1 MGQRA
6 RELVVGPGSYF
17 RGSDVLFVG
26 KINLAPSL
34 GQVFLAFSDRVL
46 GSV

>member
-6 RELVVGPGSYF
+6 RELVVGPGSYS
-17 RGSDVLFVG
+17 RGSDALFAG
-26 KINLAPSL
+26 TINLAPSL
-34 GQVFLAFSDRVL
+34 GQAFLAFL

>member
-6 RELVVGPGSYF
+6 SELIVEPESYF
-17 RGSDVLFVG
+17 RGSDVLFDG
-26 KINLAPSL
+26 TINLAPSL
-34 GQVFLAFSDRVL
+34 GHAFLAFSDRVL